1 MAPRERKASQGWEQV
16 GIYTGLGFVLF
27 GGIAGGYLLGG
38 LLDAWLGT
46 RVIFALLLAAA
57 GFAGA
62 LVEILRIL
70 DRIEKRAVRNDDN
83 SGPRAG

>member
-1 MAPRERKASQGWEQV
+1 MALKPSDPWAQV

-27 GGIAGGYLLGG
+27 GGIACGYLLGG

-46 RVIFALLLAAA
+46 RPIFAMLIAAA

-62 LVEILRIL
+62 LIEILRIL
-70 DRIEKRAVRNDDN
+70 DRIEKRASGNDSN
-83 SGPRAG
+83 SGPRSG

>member
-1 MAPRERKASQGWEQV
+1 VAPAERKPSEAWAQA

-27 GGIAGGYLLGG
+27 GGIAGGYVVGG
-38 LLDAWLGT
+38 LLDSWLGT
-46 RVIFALLLAAA
+46 RPIFAMLVAAA

-62 LVEILRIL
+62 LIEILRIL
-70 DRIEKRAVRNDDN
+70 ERQEKRASGNDSN

>member
-1 MAPRERKASQGWEQV
+1 MALRERKPSQAWEQV
-16 GIYTGLGFVLF
+16 GVYTSLGFVLF

-38 LLDAWLGT
+38 VLDAWLGT
-46 RVIFALLLAAA
+46 RLVFALIFSGG

-62 LVEILRIL
+62 LYEILRIL
-70 DRIEKRAVRNDDN
+70 DRLEKRASRNDNN